1 MARRLLYQGRT
12 PKILMEGTSVLVL
25 SRKAGEQ
32 IVIDDRISVTITA
45 IKGDRV
51 KIGITAP
58 PDVQVDRAE
67 VHNKRQ
73 EWAEA
78 SADANI

>member
-1 MARRLLYQGRT
+1 MEET
-12 PKILMEGTSVLVL
+12 PVLIL

-32 IVIDDRISVTITA
+32 IVIDERIFITIAA

-58 PDVQVDRAE
+58 PEVQVDRAE
-67 VHNKRQ
+67 IHEKRA
-73 EWAEA
+73 EWLE
-78 SADANI
+78 ADAVL